1 MKMIVW
7 LKGLGGLLA
16 LLVVMQLS
24 GCAAGYY
31 WQAAMGQMR
40 LSNGKQSVTSLLAG
54 DTLSAD
60 EIERLEISQQ
70 ALDFGH
76 EVMLLPDNGS
86 YRSYYDTGQPYVVW
100 NVFAAPEFSL
110 SPRNW
115 CFPITGCI
123 AYKGY
128 FSEESARKYA
138 AKLAA
143 EGGDVHVGGV
153 TAYSTLGRLH
163 DPILNT
169 MLKLPEASFV
179 GLLFHE
185 LSHQLL
191 YVKDDS
197 AFNEGF
203 ATAVEQEGMRRWQA
217 SRAAPAYL
225 PRLYTNVQRGQAV
238 DLLRKVRADL
248 EVLYA
253 TSLPDAEK
261 REAKALVLAGLQES
275 YRQLANE
282 WAAAGLRGR
291 PYGGLMSME
300 LNNAVLSATATYDD
314 YVPAFELL
322 LKQCA
327 ADLECFYERA
337 QQLAELPAEE
347 RGMQMEQL
355 LLAAGAQ

>member
-1 MKMIVW
+1 MKMSVW
-7 LKGLGGLLA
+7 LRCLSVLLS
-16 LLVVMQLS
+16 LLVVMQLG
-24 GCAAGYY
+24 GCSTAYY

-40 LSNGKQSVTSLLAG
+40 VSNGKQSVAALLAG
-54 DTLSAD
+54 NTLSAD
-60 EIERLEISQQ
+60 EKKRLEVSQQ

-128 FSEESARKYA
+128 FSEDSARKYA

-143 EGGDVHVGGV
+143 EGADVHVGGV

-169 MLKLPEASFV
+169 MLTLPEASFV

-191 YVKDDS
+191 YIKNDS

-217 SRAAPAYL
+217 SRAEPAYL
-225 PRLYTNVQRGQAV
+225 RRQYTNTQRKQAV
-238 DLLRKVRADL
+238 DLLRNVRAEL
-248 EVLYA
+248 EILYA
-253 TSLPDAEK
+253 EDLPEADK
-261 REAKALVLAGLQES
+261 REAKEALLAGLQTS
-275 YRQLANE
+275 YQQLALD
-282 WAAAGLRGR
+282 WAAAGLKGR
-291 PYGGLMSME
+291 PYGGLLSME

-314 YVPAFELL
+314 YVPAFERVLS
-322 LKQCA
+322 QCA
-327 ADLECFYERA
+327 GDLECFYDQVR
-337 QQLAELPAEE
+337 QLSELPAEE
-347 RGMQMEQL
+347 RGLQMEQL
-355 LLAAGAQ
+355 LLSSSQQ